1 MSDSVMV
8 STETVG
14 AMTSLKY
21 GVEKTESPMMNNCR
35 MQVILG
41 DRQVLSSWREGT
53 THALDFLHSK
63 LKVF

>member
-35 MQVILG
+35 KQVMLG
-41 DRQVLSSWREGT
+41 DRQVLSSWN
-53 THALDFLHSK
+53 
-63 LKVF
+63 V